1 MCRGWVTRV
10 GWVFVLIALAAA
22 ILTSAASREPFEP
35 RLVRLEAHKALPALP
50 LEQESPEINALMLH
64 YASDQAL
71 WMSAWLAVMLH
82 GDLAR
87 EVLLACAW
95 RQWRARPTWW
105 YATPA
110 W

>member
-1 MCRGWVTRV
+1 MGRGLVMRARRGLFIV
-10 GWVFVLIALAAA
+10 AVALLAAT
-22 ILTSAASREPFEP
+22 LLSAAASHEPFEP

-71 WMSAWLAVMLH
+71 WMSAWLAVMQH

-87 EVLLACAW
+87 EVLLAYGLS
-95 RQWRARPTWW
+95 P
-105 YATPA
+105 
-110 W
+110 